1 VSLQDGTNVITV
13 TAQDAAGNR
22 GTDTLTV
29 AYSAPTAPTEPI
41 ESPSIVLSGSFYAS
55 GKWSKVFLKWTIV
68 KGRYV
73 DVYRNNVRVTRTA
86 NDGSYADAPRGE
98 GPYTYR
104 LCITGTGICSNSVSV
119 SR

>member
-1 VSLQDGTNVITV
+1 V
-13 TAQDAAGNR
+13 
-22 GTDTLTV
+22 
-29 AYSAPTAPTEPI
+29 PE
-41 ESPSIVLSGSFYAS
+41 ESPSMTLTGSFYAA
-55 GKWSKVFLKWTIV
+55 GRWSKVFLKWTV
-68 KGRYV
+68 VRGRYV

-104 LCITGTGICSNSVSV
+104 VCITRTTTCSNNVVV